1 MGPSQLAADDLDER
15 TSVRRAEQ
23 LDREKRLT
31 HRILIVDDD
40 LHIREVIRIA
50 LEEAGMAVSEARDG
64 KR

>member
-1 MGPSQLAADDLDER
+1 VGPSQLAADDLDER